1 MKSVSVILV
10 NKRVSSNKSY
20 VLKASCMRLDWQLFF
35 VTQILTQLPPLFF
48 HVRLPIIEKDGELP
62 TEKEDVDP
70 THWLENSSH
79 LLM

>member
-1 MKSVSVILV
+1 
-10 NKRVSSNKSY
+10 
-20 VLKASCMRLDWQLFF
+20 MRLDWQLFF